1 MKKLL
6 LSLIALPMMVLGFT
20 ACSDDDDLPEAKIE
34 VKISGGVQNPDDNK
48 IYIAEGEKLVFES
61 LTAIPTNGKK
71 TTLGFTT
78 YYIQGIPFAQ
88 TYTVPFGA
96 TLDTEGMN
104 PGEYVV
110 QIKSEIYQVDKS
122 AAFVLISYEL
132 VVEPA
137 QSENPDDPDVPS
149 GSYVANPS
157 HSEIGAQ

>member
-6 LSLIALPMMVLGFT
+6 LSLIALPMMAFGFT
-20 ACSDDDDLPEAKIE
+20 SCSDEDDLPEAKIE
-34 VKISGGVQNPDDNK
+34 VRISGGVQNPDDNR
-48 IYIAEGEKLVFES
+48 IYVTEGEQLVFES

-110 QIKSEIYQVDKS
+110 QIKSELYQIDKS

-132 VVEPA
+132 VIEPA
-137 QSENPDDPDVPS
+137 DGDGSDVPPS
-149 GSYVANPS
+149 GSYVATPA